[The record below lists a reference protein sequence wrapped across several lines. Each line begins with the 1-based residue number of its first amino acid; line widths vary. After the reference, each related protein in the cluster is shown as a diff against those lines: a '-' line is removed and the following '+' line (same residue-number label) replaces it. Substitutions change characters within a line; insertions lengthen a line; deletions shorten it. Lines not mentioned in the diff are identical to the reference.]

1 MSGTELE
8 IPETLDANPAPEDTA
23 QPQGE
28 RPLSPREIVMAAA
41 VARRQEQM
49 EADNAQAAI
58 YSREATEAGLN
69 FPQEEPP
76 DPEPAPRARE
86 VPPASSLAPSQDRF
100 APVAPVAPVQAPAA
114 PQVRTINIDGQQYTV
129 TDQQADELIRLGMY
143 ANQAM
148 RQYQPEPTPEPEPPR
163 PIVDA
168 AAVRD
173 VVRKLQFSGEDD
185 AAAALTELITNV
197 RVPQAQPLDQNA
209 LVSRAISA
217 TTEHMRVVAAQE
229 QIQREYADIATNPQL
244 AFLANTNKDAILL
257 RNQRAGIQQSWID
270 IYREAS
276 NNVYDAIGRPRPG
289 TDPQQPALQAASG
302 NVVPIRD
309 NVLERKRAAPRATQ
323 AIDMRAP
330 APVAP
335 RAPTGSEIV
344 DKMRQQRG
352 QASMR

>member
-8 IPETLDANPAPEDTA
+8 IPETLDANPALEDTA

-28 RPLSPREIVMAAA
+28 RLLSPREIVMAAA

-49 EADNAQAAI
+49 DADNAQAAI

-69 FPQEEPP
+69 FPQEDAP

-100 APVAPVAPVQAPAA
+100 APVAPVQAPAA

-148 RQYQPEPTPEPEPPR
+148 RQYQPEPAPDPEPPR

-289 TDPQQPALQAASG
+289 SDPQQLAAQATSG
-302 NVVPIRD
+302 NVVPLRE
-309 NVLERKRAAPRATQ
+309 NVLERKRTAPRGTQ
-323 AIDMRAP
+323 AIDLRAP

-344 DKMRQQRG
+344 DKMREQRG
-352 QASMR
+352 QMSLR